1 MLLVQAC
8 TLHWGSLRLHKRIN
22 MAKKTNNLSEA
33 KRQLDGFTSKCSK
46 SKVLAHELGLAQSE
60 EKMNQLLGETV
71 LVAAKA
77 HLDEAVNI
85 SGSDMKKAKAVALEA
100 AEILRNHPIP
110 QPFEAAR
117 ASILNAVNEFVRKG
131 ITTVPPTPDA
141 KGTSPTADADAAGP
155 TDSDAVNKIVA
166 RAENLLSKKKYAE
179 ARKAASELV
188 KLAKENSDAELE
200 KRASDLVEKI
210 RKEEFKELEEKVTKE
225 NEVSGLLT
233 EEEVENYLK
242 GLMEKTSKEKNPDV
256 IGALRS
262 EVIELHEENKKE
274 IAADLAKA
282 KEDSH
287 ELEMI
292 KKMFLDRFSKIEDDS
307 SKRMDSFP
315 WDARKN
321 VTVQSKPPADLTELK
336 VFFYELT
343 RKDAVELKKF
353 ISEWK

>member
-1 MLLVQAC
+1 
-8 TLHWGSLRLHKRIN
+8 
-22 MAKKTNNLSEA
+22 MATPNKKDLDAKDLEKARTELNKFKGLCEEA
-33 KRQLDGFTSKCSK
+33 KEKSNSLGFTDFVAKIDSK
-46 SKVLAHELGLAQSE
+46 
-60 EKMNQLLGETV
+60 LGETQLVTAEKHLEVAQKISKKNMKEAKEIAELAVKEV
-71 LVAAKA
+71 L
-77 HLDEAVNI
+77 
-85 SGSDMKKAKAVALEA
+85 GA
-100 AEILRNHPIP
+100 AE
-110 QPFEAAR
+110 
-117 ASILNAVNEFVRKG
+117 
-131 ITTVPPTPDA
+131 PT
-141 KGTSPTADADAAGP
+141 TADIKNKKDALKKELDTFINKGVTKEPSATKEGGEGGEGGKGAAPSAGKKGEGKKSKGKSP
-155 TDSDAVNKIVA
+155 EKIITD
-166 RAENLLSKKKYAE
+166 AENLLSQKKYE
-179 ARKAASELV
+179 NARKAAAELMR
-188 KLAKENSDAELE
+188 LAKENSDAELE

-210 RKEEFKELEEKVTKE
+210 RAEEFKGLEEKVTKE

>member
-1 MLLVQAC
+1 
-8 TLHWGSLRLHKRIN
+8 
-22 MAKKTNNLSEA
+22 MAKKNNLSEA
-33 KRQLDGFTSKCSK
+33 KRQLDDFTSKCSK

-117 ASILNAVNEFVRKG
+117 ASILNAVNEFVRRG

-141 KGTSPTADADAAGP
+141 KGTPPPTADAGAAGP
-155 TDSDAVNKIVA
+155 SDSDAVNKIVA
-166 RAENLLSKKKYAE
+166 RAEKLLSKKKYAD
-179 ARKAASELV
+179 ARKAVAELV
-188 KLAKENSDAELE
+188 KMAKENSDAELE

-210 RKEEFKELEEKVTKE
+210 RAEEFKGLEEKVTKE